1 MTNIKIYGMKSK
13 ITKGGFM
20 LKYKTL
26 PLLVLIIFLPLS
38 LLGEKIAVV
47 DFKPIGV
54 DPSLVE
60 ATTTLLKADLSS
72 YKKFTLVEVVE
83 KVVCEDKECAA
94 EIGFKAKAHKV
105 VYGTVSKLG
114 KKYIISA
121 YVVEVSTHN
130 IVFQDRI
137 AAASAEDLDITSKR
151 LAKAIATGKKI
162 EKVAEV
168 GIITEEE
175 VKEPRRRK
183 SFYTVGG
190 KFGIG
195 MPLGDTYGGVKTLMG
210 GSVVYWHETPKFIV
224 EVGIGEN
231 FSTTTS
237 VGETGTTV
245 HAIELTIAQL
255 SIFYLFTKGDF
266 CPYAG
271 GGIGMRNLWIY
282 KDHPGFTVDYS
293 ETGFGMAL
301 NLNAGLIGFRTYD
314 FRILVDVQYSLN
326 MADVGEKFGGPHH
339 AIGVSFGFTYK
350 GERRTGCL
358 GGGCG
363 GGGCM

>member
-1 MTNIKIYGMKSK
+1 MLTNTKLYGIKSK

-20 LKYKTL
+20 LKYKAL

-114 KKYIISA
+114 KKYIIAA

-151 LAKAIATGKKI
+151 LAKAIATGKKV

-175 VKEPRRRK
+175 TKEPRRRK

-190 KFGIG
+190 KFGWG
-195 MPLGDTYGGVKTLMG
+195 MPLGDSYGGVNSLISYDLIG
-210 GSVVYWHETPKFIV
+210 WYETPKFMV
-224 EVGIGEN
+224 ELLLGG
-231 FSTTTS
+231 FSSTGFNIADTTLS
-237 VGETGTTV
+237 TV
-245 HAIELTIAQL
+245 EWITPEI
-255 SIFYLFTKGDF
+255 SIFYLFSQGDF

-271 GGIGMRNLWIY
+271 GGMGMRYMLIEKKFLEVETAVALGINL
-282 KDHPGFTVDYS
+282 G
-293 ETGFGMAL
+293 G
-301 NLNAGLIGFRTYD
+301 GLIAFRTYD
-314 FRILVDVQYSLN
+314 FRILVDARYSLN
-326 MADVGEKFGGPHH
+326 FADLPSYPGPHH
-339 AIGVSFGFTYK
+339 AFQISFGVTYIPTK
-350 GERRTGCL
+350 DR
-358 GGGCG
+358 GCG
-363 GGGCM
+363 GGGCAPGFGGGGCL